1 MNKAA
6 KVIFY
11 IGVAVIGWRAMR
23 YFYGRRLHA
32 NDFRTE
38 QSATRRKKDYRR
50 STERWENE
58 GGATLA
64 YKSDPFYY

>member
-6 KVIFY
+6 KVLVY
-11 IGVAVIGWRAMR
+11 SSVAMIGWRAMR
-23 YFYGRRLHA
+23 YFYGRRLNA

-50 STERWENE
+50 ATERWENE

-64 YKSDPFYY
+64 CKRDPF